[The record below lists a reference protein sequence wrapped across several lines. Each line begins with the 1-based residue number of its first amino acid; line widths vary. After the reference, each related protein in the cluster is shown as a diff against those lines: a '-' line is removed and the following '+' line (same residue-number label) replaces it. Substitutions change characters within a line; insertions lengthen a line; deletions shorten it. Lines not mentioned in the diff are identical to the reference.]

1 MRGGPTMDQELFQT
15 SCSLVIDQNLQ
26 GNGIGTL
33 SEKTIH
39 AVLKHYYSPD
49 ISFHEQ
55 KVKNYVADILMDNQ
69 IIEIQTRHFHTLRR
83 KLDVYLPDY
92 EVTIVYPIAHTK
104 WLCWVNEETGE
115 VSKPRKSPKTGV
127 KYQIFP
133 ELYRIKDY
141 LKNPNLHFNITFID
155 VEEYRLLNGWSK
167 DKKKGSTRNDG
178 IPVSLFDE
186 ITIATKEDYYK
197 LLPDN
202 LPKLFTTKDYKKAAG
217 VSQGIA
223 STALNIL
230 YHMNTIDRVG
240 KQGNAFLYE
249 VVY

>member
-1 MRGGPTMDQELFQT
+1 MKQELFQT
-15 SCSLVIDQNLQ
+15 SCSLVIAQALQ

-49 ISFHEQ
+49 ASCHEQ
-55 KVKNYVADILMDNQ
+55 KVKNFVADILIEDH
-69 IIEIQTRHFHTLRR
+69 IIEIQTRHFYTLRR
-83 KLDVYLPDY
+83 KLEAYLPEY

-104 WLCWVNEETGE
+104 WLSWINEETGE

-127 KYQIFP
+127 AYQIFP
-133 ELYRIKDY
+133 ELYKIKEY
-141 LKNPNLHFNITFID
+141 LVNPNLRLKIIIMD
-155 VEEYRLLNGWSK
+155 LEEYRFLDGWSQ

-178 IPVSLFDE
+178 IPVALFDE
-186 ITIATKEDYYK
+186 MVIATKDDYHK
-197 LLPDN
+197 LLPAN
-202 LPKLFTTKDYKKAAG
+202 LPKQFTTKDYKKAAG

-249 VVY
+249 VIY